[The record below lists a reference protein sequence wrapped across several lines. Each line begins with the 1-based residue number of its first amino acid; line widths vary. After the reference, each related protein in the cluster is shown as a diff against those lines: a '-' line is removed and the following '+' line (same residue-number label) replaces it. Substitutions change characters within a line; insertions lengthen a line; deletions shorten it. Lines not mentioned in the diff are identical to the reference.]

1 MNGLSV
7 SCPNPPASNSR
18 SMHKPA
24 RTRSPKIVKS
34 GVTGTKILRRGP
46 EEKYAA
52 YAFKGASRC
61 LRGRVS
67 VSSPLCGTRKC
78 PSYICATPASHLTS
92 QPPFFYKPGI
102 TVFRENRRNKIV
114 EAVPSSHASG
124 LTIQA
129 PAQTDCD
136 KSAALKLVYWL
147 SASLFLAS
155 SAPAPS
161 RARGEGNDWGF
172 SPPGLF

>member
-78 PSYICATPASHLTS
+78 PSYPR
-92 QPPFFYKPGI
+92 
-102 TVFRENRRNKIV
+102 V
-114 EAVPSSHASG
+114 SS
-124 LTIQA
+124 
-129 PAQTDCD
+129 D
-136 KSAALKLVYWL
+136 L
-147 SASLFLAS
+147 SAIFFTNQGSRCSAKIGGTRLLKQCQVHTHPVSQFKLRHKPIATNLQHSSLFIGCRHPCS
-155 SAPAPS
+155 
-161 RARGEGNDWGF
+161 
-172 SPPGLF
+172 